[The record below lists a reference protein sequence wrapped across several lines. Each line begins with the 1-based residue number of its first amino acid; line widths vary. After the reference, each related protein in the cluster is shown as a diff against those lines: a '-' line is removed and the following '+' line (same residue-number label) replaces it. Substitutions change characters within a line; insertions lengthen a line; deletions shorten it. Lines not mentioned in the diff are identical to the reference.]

1 MLGIKEKVFSF
12 CEQEGV
18 KRFVPL
24 FLVFISGLGFSIQ
37 SLTIKKLEEDTEYSA
52 SFQLIFVRGASQ
64 LIMALYFIYSDE
76 ENMAKSEPFGTT
88 PYVQRIMALR
98 SLVGYGGIA
107 FAFLGIEN
115 LPLGD
120 ATVLVMLS
128 PLFASIF
135 SFFVMGETFGKAEA
149 SAILISLT
157 GVVLISRPSF
167 IFGGDQSLPIVGVM
181 YAMIASV
188 CAGAAYTSIRLL
200 GTTAKM
206 PWANVCLAQA
216 IGQVVLSLPSAYIA
230 GQKLK
235 WLTLSSEQWLGIFG
249 AGFLGCWSQIA
260 MTVGMQ
266 KEKSATATGM
276 RMSDVFFG
284 FVWQVLFTS
293 ENVLNPLSV
302 FGACLVVSSIFV
314 LVFSKSMGP
323 AAVPT
328 ATSRLADGVST
339 DVEMATKAHGEVYS
353 ALRSELSESEH
364 MAEDDSVTLA
374 RAREK
379 QMLGEEEKQE
389 RLESYSDKENLR
401 GVMNTPS
408 HSGAGAALATPD
420 TVDAILGKESVF
432 IKDSYA
438 ALAGQFDGDADDL
451 PGAAW
456 GSSEEDDERW
466 ECDFDALKREFDV

>member
-1 MLGIKEKVFSF
+1 MQAAKDRVVNF
-12 CEQEGV
+12 CELESV

-24 FLVFISGLGFSIQ
+24 FLVFISGVGFSIQ
-37 SLTIKKLEEDTEYSA
+37 SLTIKKLEEDTGYSA
-52 SFQLIFVRGASQ
+52 SFQLIFVRGMSQ
-64 LIMALYFIYSDE
+64 LIMALYFVYSNE
-76 ENMAKSEPFGTT
+76 ENVEAKERPFGTT
-88 PYVQRIMALR
+88 PYVQRIMATR

-128 PLFASIF
+128 PLFASVF
-135 SFFVMGETFGKAEA
+135 SFFLLGETFGKAEA
-149 SAILISLT
+149 SAICISLT

-167 IFGGDQSLPIVGVM
+167 IFGGDQSLPLVGVL

-188 CAGAAYTSIRLL
+188 SAGGAYTCIRLL

-216 IGQVVLSLPSAYIA
+216 IGQVVLALPSAYIA
-230 GQKLK
+230 GQHLK
-235 WLTLSSEQWLGIFG
+235 WLSLTSEQWLGIFG

-284 FVWQVLFTS
+284 FMWQVLFTND
-293 ENVLNPLSV
+293 NVLNPLSV

-328 ATSRLADGVST
+328 ATASGISADL
-339 DVEMATKAHGEVYS
+339 EMATKDNGEVYS

-364 MAEDDSVTLA
+364 MAEDDDSVALM

-379 QMLGEEEKQE
+379 HLREEERKE
-389 RLESYSDKENLR
+389 EGYSDKENLR
-401 GVMNTPS
+401 SAVNTPM
-408 HSGAGAALATPD
+408 HGNGSGGGAALATPD
-420 TVDAILGKESVF
+420 TVDSILGKESVY
-432 IKDSYA
+432 IKNSYTT
-438 ALAGQFDGDADDL
+438 LVEQFEGDEDVV

-466 ECDFDALKREFDV
+466 ECDFDALKKEFDV